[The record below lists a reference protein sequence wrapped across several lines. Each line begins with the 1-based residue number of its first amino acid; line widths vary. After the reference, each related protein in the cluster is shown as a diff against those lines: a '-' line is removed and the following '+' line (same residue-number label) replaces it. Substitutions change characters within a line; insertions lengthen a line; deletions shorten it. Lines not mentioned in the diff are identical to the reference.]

1 MWARAF
7 FSSRYRCSH
16 FLKGISAL
24 RYGAIFGPHTRY
36 RAVSDFS
43 TVACLPSLFKK
54 IDDKWRFK
62 WFLWMG
68 DKLSR
73 CLQCV
78 MSSPFLLQLV
88 SNWER
93 NKIQNHTVPYSTVY
107 GTYCIKYIHILSYS
121 RPDLGW
127 RRQWMRGA
135 IHCVLAAF
143 FLVPPYG
150 GGEGEEGGGGASQGS
165 FTSL

>member
-16 FLKGISAL
+16 FSKGILAL

-36 RAVSDFS
+36 RAVSDFT

-93 NKIQNHTVPYSTVY
+93 NKIQNHSVPYSIRYILYKVYTHTV
-107 GTYCIKYIHILSYS
+107 ILQARSGLEKTMNERS
-121 RPDLGW
+121 HTLCACCLLSCSSVW
-127 RRQWMRGA
+127 R
-135 IHCVLAAF
+135 
-143 FLVPPYG
+143 G
-150 GGEGEEGGGGASQGS
+150 GGGGGGGGGASQGS